1 MKLHWIYFFFCFNVF
16 LVLEVCIYLYLLI
29 LTGFSSVKSYVS
41 FCVSFWMC
49 RRNRSGQRT
58 LKFAWFFLEQ
68 NCIFRIVWV
77 LYVQRIDFS
86 RRYWKYHLFEN
97 SVAKCKIF
105 ATCGV
110 TWCVCRILYKC
121 PLCAVRRVKPM
132 VFRGNFCNVNI
143 ILF

>member
-41 FCVSFWMC
+41 FCVSFC
-49 RRNRSGQRT
+49 AGGTDLGREHLNLHGY
-58 LKFAWFFLEQ
+58 FLEQ

-77 LYVQRIDFS
+77 LYVQCIDFS

-105 ATCGV
+105 AACGV